1 MLFQTII
8 YSVRL
13 CARLAVSRL
22 IILDVVYFPGTAV
35 PTCVNATNTW
45 WKVASGTDLRLKTDD
60 TDGPFSA
67 EVDLKIEYAPRR
79 F

>member
-22 IILDVVYFPGTAV
+22 IILDVVYYPGTAV
-35 PTCVNATNTW
+35 PHVCECDEHMVG
-45 WKVASGTDLRLKTDD
+45 KCFRHRLKTDD

>member
-22 IILDVVYFPGTAV
+22 IILDVVYYPGTAV
-35 PTCVNATNTW
+35 PHVCECDEHMMES
-45 WKVASGTDLRLKTDD
+45 ASPTED
-60 TDGPFSA
+60 
-67 EVDLKIEYAPRR
+67 RR
-79 F
+79 YQGYRWPLLSRS

>member
-1 MLFQTII
+1 MVHKRPEIFMLFQTII

-35 PTCVNATNTW
+35 PTCVNATNT
-45 WKVASGTDLRLKTDD
+45 
-60 TDGPFSA
+60 
-67 EVDLKIEYAPRR
+67 
-79 F
+79 

>member
-22 IILDVVYFPGTAV
+22 IILDVVYYPGTAV
-35 PTCVNATNTW
+35 PHVCECDEHMLE
-45 WKVASGTDLRLKTDD
+45 SGIRSHTETEDRRCRC
-60 TDGPFSA
+60 PFSA
-67 EVDLKIEYAPRR
+67 DEVGFKNR
-79 F
+79 